1 MDATNWQPSQEELNQ
16 IVSLLQHSQ
25 SPDNQMQQRVQQHLD
40 QMNAHPEFCC
50 YLLYILSEL
59 TEQDVAHRSL
69 SGLLLKNTVKQ
80 NWASIPQ
87 HIKAYLRR
95 NAFRAIGDPS
105 SLVRATVGI
114 IITTMFLYD
123 GTQQW
128 PELLP
133 TLCQFLD
140 QNQQQDANVFEGT
153 LGALQKICEDSAD
166 RLSHEEINQVVARVL
181 PFFNSQL
188 ARLRALSVS
197 TVNCILLVQNE
208 SISAVIDPFLECL
221 FRLANDQDQ
230 EVQKQ
235 LCRSL
240 TLLLESYMDKI
251 APQLS
256 NISEFMLL
264 RTQDNNEETALEAC
278 EFWLA
283 FAENPD
289 VCRQVLRPILAQL
302 LPVLVRCMKYTETDI
317 ILLKGDVEDD
327 SNVPDRVQDIKPRF
341 HRAKTQ
347 GLAGSSSSAPAL
359 PVDLATGLPEQHPPQ
374 QNNSEGDEDDEEEGT
389 DDESATE
396 WNLRKCAAASMDVL
410 SGIFTDEFLVHLL
423 PILNQSLSSDQWE
436 VKESGILTLGA
447 IAEGCVSGMTPH
459 LPWLVPFLID
469 SLQHPRSLVRSITCW
484 TLSRY
489 CHFVVQQPQSELF
502 AKMVKELLARVLD
515 KNKRVQASACSA
527 FATFEE
533 EACNEL
539 VPYMPE
545 ILGTLVEAF
554 KRYQAKNLLILYDA
568 VGTLA
573 DSVGGNLA
581 EPPYAEMIMDPL
593 MSKWAQLRDD
603 DKELFPLLECI
614 SSVAT
619 ALHTAFYPYCEPV
632 FHRCVRLISHTLAI
646 SEAAHEFNREAQHD
660 QPEKDFLIVALDLLS
675 ELAEAL
681 RDYIDP
687 LVAQSN
693 IIQLV
698 YICAQDTTNEV
709 RQSTFALL
717 GDLVKACYAHLQQNI
732 HQFIPI
738 LAQNLNPDFVSV
750 CNNAIWAL
758 GEISMKIGDQ
768 MRQYVPILLPQ
779 LIHVMNRDKPPKTLL
794 ENTAITLGRFG
805 IHCSAE
811 VSPFLADFV
820 RPWCMSLRNV
830 RDNEEKESAF
840 RGICLMVNCNP
851 QGVAAAFIFLCDA
864 IASWQTPSEELRFMF
879 GRIIYAFKSQVGEE
893 NWNNFVAQIPEPL
906 KQRLGTQYQ
915 L

>member
-1 MDATNWQPSQEELNQ
+1 Q
-16 IVSLLQHSQ
+16 
-25 SPDNQMQQRVQQHLD
+25 
-40 QMNAHPEFCC
+40 
-50 YLLYILSEL
+50 
-59 TEQDVAHRSL
+59 
-69 SGLLLKNTVKQ
+69 
-80 NWASIPQ
+80 
-87 HIKAYLRR
+87 
-95 NAFRAIGDPS
+95 
-105 SLVRATVGI
+105 
-114 IITTMFLYD
+114 
-123 GTQQW
+123 
-128 PELLP
+128 
-133 TLCQFLD
+133 
-140 QNQQQDANVFEGT
+140 
-153 LGALQKICEDSAD
+153 
-166 RLSHEEINQVVARVL
+166 
-181 PFFNSQL
+181 
-188 ARLRALSVS
+188 
-197 TVNCILLVQNE
+197 
-208 SISAVIDPFLECL
+208 
-221 FRLANDQDQ
+221 
-230 EVQKQ
+230 
-235 LCRSL
+235 
-240 TLLLESYMDKI
+240 
-251 APQLS
+251 
-256 NISEFMLL
+256 
-264 RTQDNNEETALEAC
+264 
-278 EFWLA
+278 
-283 FAENPD
+283 
-289 VCRQVLRPILAQL
+289 
-302 LPVLVRCMKYTETDI
+302 
-317 ILLKGDVEDD
+317 
-327 SNVPDRVQDIKPRF
+327 
-341 HRAKTQ
+341 
-347 GLAGSSSSAPAL
+347 
-359 PVDLATGLPEQHPPQ
+359 
-374 QNNSEGDEDDEEEGT
+374 
-389 DDESATE
+389 
-396 WNLRKCAAASMDVL
+396 
-410 SGIFTDEFLVHLL
+410 
-423 PILNQSLSSDQWE
+423 
-436 VKESGILTLGA
+436 
-447 IAEGCVSGMTPH
+447 
-459 LPWLVPFLID
+459 
-469 SLQHPRSLVRSITCW
+469 
-484 TLSRY
+484 
-489 CHFVVQQPQSELF
+489 
-502 AKMVKELLARVLD
+502 LLARVLD
-515 KNKRVQASACSA
+515 KNKRVQEAACSA

-533 EACNEL
+533 EAGHEL

-619 ALHTAFYPYCEPV
+619 ALHTAFYPYCEPTNYS
-632 FHRCVRLISHTLAI
+632 FLKD
-646 SEAAHEFNREAQHD
+646 REAQHD